1 MLNPK
6 GWAVTIKEPLELKN
20 VTLSKALRVCSVQK
34 SGHFFITWVGSH
46 KMFIAT
52 RRHVDLCFHPKRGP
66 DWNELDCLIGHLF
79 SMITLVSALSDLRS
93 LEWCFNEN
101 QIWFN
106 IFSEPNISKYKS
118 LMYEDNKINL
128 GISCW
133 SNMRFITH
141 NCYEE
146 HGISCIM
153 DYAGEIWC
161 VRQKVKALT

>member
-1 MLNPK
+1 MSPFQRLFACVVSKKVDTFLSPGLEVRK
-6 GWAVTIKEPLELKN
+6 CLSPLD
-20 VTLSKALRVCSVQK
+20 
-34 SGHFFITWVGSH
+34 G
-46 KMFIAT
+46 
-52 RRHVDLCFHPKRGP
+52 HVDLCFHPKRGP
-66 DWNELDCLIGHLF
+66 ERNELDCLIGHLF
-79 SMITLVSALSDLRS
+79 SMITLAAALSDLRS
-93 LEWCFNEN
+93 LEWRSNEN

-106 IFSEPNISKYKS
+106 IFLKSPNILKCKS
-118 LMYEDNKINL
+118 LMHGHNKINL

-146 HGISCIM
+146 LGISCIM